1 MDRIV
6 CIKKNCGQE
15 FEVDLQ
21 EGMGAKQVQCPS
33 CNGYFF
39 AKKTGGKIKSFEL
52 VIADMAC

>member
-6 CIKKNCGQE
+6 CIKKNCGQK

-21 EGMGAKQVQCPS
+21 EGTGAKQVQCPS

-39 AKKTGGKIKSFEL
+39 AKKTDGEIKSF
-52 VIADMAC
+52 